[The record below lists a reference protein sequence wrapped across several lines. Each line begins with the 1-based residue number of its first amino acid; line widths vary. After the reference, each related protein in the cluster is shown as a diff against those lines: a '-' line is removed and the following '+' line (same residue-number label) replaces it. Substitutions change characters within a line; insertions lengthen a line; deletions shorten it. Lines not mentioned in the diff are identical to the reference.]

1 MGQKEKIGSGTTTNS
16 YTSTRY
22 SKYTQNWQNK
32 LILISNTG
40 VSNGLT
46 FKVYGVA
53 DMDDEAD
60 STYLLQDE
68 TTLSADTVIPY
79 RTEDPWEAIYVQVKS
94 TVADSHTS
102 YKVWV
107 NRNVHA

>member
-1 MGQKEKIGSGTTTNS
+1 MGQKERIASGTTANA
-16 YTSTRY
+16 YASTRH
-22 SKYTQNWQNK
+22 SKYTQNWKNK

-40 VSNGLT
+40 DTNGLT

-53 DMDDEAD
+53 DMDDEDD

-68 TTLSADTVIPY
+68 TTLAKETVVPY

-94 TVADSHTS
+94 TVGAAHTT

-107 NRNVHA
+107 NRNVGA